1 MTNGREYKPWL
12 EGIIDTL
19 VGARFLLQSAI
30 PHRNR
35 LAVILFDSAFETGCR
50 TYLRNIAKVK
60 LDETHKYRDNLMK
73 LVKAQLSVIDADVWS
88 SLDYYYNE
96 IRNDFYHVS
105 ASKTL
110 TESAV
115 LDYEETVQFIL
126 DKAFSVKVKDLV
138 EMRMKSAALPDAP
151 IPESQQE
158 IDWAKASTRTDRI
171 LAAVSAILPRR
182 VDELNSYFKKQ
193 GIPLRITANEF
204 TNTVARNTGSRNF
217 FFFDRDQKRWGLS
230 ALGKFRLASLLKET
244 SNG

>member
-1 MTNGREYKPWL
+1 MTNGGERKPWL

-35 LAVILFDSAFETGCR
+35 LAVILLDSAFETGCR
-50 TYLRNIAKVK
+50 TYLRNVAKVK
-60 LDETHKYRDNLMK
+60 LEEAHKHRDNLMK
-73 LVKAQLSVIDADVWS
+73 LVQAKLSGIDTDVWN
-88 SLDYYYNE
+88 SLDYYYDE

-126 DKAFSVKVKDLV
+126 DKAFSAKMKDIV
-138 EMRMKSAALPDAP
+138 ETRIKSAVHTESP
-151 IPESQQE
+151 IPDSQQE
-158 IDWAKASTRTDRI
+158 VNWGKTLTRTERI
-171 LAAVSAILPRR
+171 LAAVAAISPRK
-182 VDELNSYFKKQ
+182 VDEVNSYLKKQ
-193 GIPLRITANEF
+193 GIALRINANDF
-204 TNTVARNTGSRNF
+204 TNTVARNTGSRNL

-230 ALGKFRLASLLKET
+230 ALGKFKLASLLKET
-244 SNG
+244 SND

>member
-1 MTNGREYKPWL
+1 MTNGSERKPWL

-30 PHRNR
+30 PHKNR

-60 LDETHKYRDNLMK
+60 LDEAHKHRDNLMK
-73 LVKAQLSVIDADVWS
+73 LVKAQLSAIDADVWS

-126 DKAFSVKVKDLV
+126 DRAFSTKTKDLV
-138 EMRMKSAALPDAP
+138 ETRMKSATHTEVPTPDP
-151 IPESQQE
+151 QQE
-158 IDWAKASTRTDRI
+158 
-171 LAAVSAILPRR
+171 
-182 VDELNSYFKKQ
+182 VD
-193 GIPLRITANEF
+193 
-204 TNTVARNTGSRNF
+204 
-217 FFFDRDQKRWGLS
+217 
-230 ALGKFRLASLLKET
+230 
-244 SNG
+244 

>member
-1 MTNGREYKPWL
+1 MTNGSERKPWL

-30 PHRNR
+30 PHKNR

-60 LDETHKYRDNLMK
+60 LDEAHKHRENLMALAKAK
-73 LVKAQLSVIDADVWS
+73 LSGIDTDVWS
-88 SLDYYYNE
+88 SLDYYYDE

-115 LDYEETVQFIL
+115 LDYEETVQFVL
-126 DKAFSVKVKDLV
+126 DKAFSVKMKDLV
-138 EMRMKSAALPDAP
+138 EMRIKSAAHPEAP
-151 IPESQQE
+151 ILDSQRE
-158 IDWAKASTRTDRI
+158 VNWAKALTRTERI
-171 LAAVSAILPRR
+171 LAAVSAISPRR
-182 VDELNSYFKKQ
+182 VDEVNSYFKKQ

-230 ALGKFRLASLLKET
+230 ALGKFRLASLLKEIA
-244 SNG
+244 ND